1 MKRNIL
7 ILISFLLI
15 LQAVFAEKREYRIQK
30 GETLYRVSK
39 KFKVPLDILVKINGI
54 KDATKLKE
62 GTRLVI
68 PAYHIMEKGET
79 LYGIAKNYDVSLDLL
94 ISFNAISDPTKVK
107 TGDRIYI
114 PLYTQTKDKVS
125 TVSVRTKRKTGIV
138 STGSSLLW
146 PIKGTMEKLRGK
158 IRGILIK
165 SRPGT
170 SVISVSS
177 GVVIWSSPYRGY
189 GRVVFIESG
198 NGYIYGYLGN
208 SEIYVKVGDEIAI
221 GTTLG
226 KLGINAHDNTA
237 QLIFMVYKNGRPV
250 DPYKAPRI

>member
-1 MKRNIL
+1 M
-7 ILISFLLI
+7 
-15 LQAVFAEKREYRIQK
+15 
-30 GETLYRVSK
+30 SK
-39 KFKVPLDILVKINGI
+39 KFKVPLDILVKVNGI
-54 KDATKLKE
+54 KDATRLKE
-62 GTRLVI
+62 GTKLVI
-68 PAYHIMEKGET
+68 PGYHIMEKGET
-79 LYGIAKNYDVSLDLL
+79 LYGIAKNYDVSADLL

-114 PLYTQTKDKVS
+114 PLYTHTKNRINVVSVQAKDKAGTVS
-125 TVSVRTKRKTGIV
+125 THNG
-138 STGSSLLW
+138 LLW
-146 PIKGTMEKLRGK
+146 PIKGTREKLRGK

-170 SVISVSS
+170 SVLSVSS